1 MWNWIL
7 YVTQN
12 TVWEYMTRTIILTIK
27 LNFGKDENNTTRNK
41 NCKLNKIN
49 FTKCFFFVCIW
60 ENLLF
65 KEISGF
71 HCLTICFN
79 FYFHFFFWMNV
90 KLIQKKNKRFC
101 TTELLKYSKQKQ
113 FDDKTKKLLI
123 SLPTKLAYIPH
134 ILFLVALQGPWNIIV
149 GSLLLGFLSRPH
161 DPEIFVSGQLL
172 TLWNGNLSCH
182 CCTIQV
188 RDINMLV
195 QTVIRFWL
203 KLEFELVTC
212 LRHTKNI
219 GV

>member
-1 MWNWIL
+1 MELNIICNPK
-7 YVTQN
+7 YSMRV
-12 TVWEYMTRTIILTIK
+12 YARTTILTIK

-41 NCKLNKIN
+41 KCKLNKIN
-49 FTKCFFFVCIW
+49 FTKCFFLVCIW

-71 HCLTICFN
+71 HCLTICFT
-79 FYFHFFFWMNV
+79 FYLIFFFFWMNV

-113 FDDKTKKLLI
+113 FDDKNKKLLI

-134 ILFLVALQGPWNIIV
+134 ILFLVALQGPWNLIV

-161 DPEIFVSGQLL
+161 DPEIFVSGRPL
-172 TLWNGNLSCH
+172 TLWKGNLSCH

-188 RDINMLV
+188 RDQHAFSNS
-195 QTVIRFWL
+195 WL

-219 GV
+219 RF